1 MWLSPSS
8 RPPPT
13 TLEAHSG
20 AMTWIGLLGVLGSVT
35 LIGFMITWLKP
46 VLLPF
51 LLALFLSY
59 LTTPLSEAL
68 ARGVAWS
75 QRRPSSREAAA
86 AGVADDEEA
95 AAPLLRGAEGG
106 GGAIDSSEV
115 QCRWFGVVLSLL
127 VSIGAAVGFVG
138 LCVLSLTAFDNRLP
152 TYMDRAQV
160 MWRRLLRYLA
170 SEAKL
175 DFTMY
180 EDAPDKVLQA
190 TMQQVVASTPQ
201 VIASVAMVLVFLVFL
216 MAAHSPAATARRSAL
231 RRKIDEA
238 VSKYLLLKSAIAAG
252 TALTI
257 FVFYLAIDFPRGL
270 RLFVA
275 LCTFV
280 LFFIPAFGP
289 LLSTLVAVP
298 IVILDNTFD
307 TTRAVIAIAV
317 PAALQIV
324 VGNFVEPQVF
334 GGRFQTSPVV
344 ILFGLSVW
352 FMLWGPVG
360 ALLAVPLLSTLRIV
374 CEALQKGD
382 VGMPYTAT
390 MAALLGGKGIEAA
403 FRSGQAAPGSP
414 PGSSHD
420 NAGGAARTPP
430 RPAVESRF
438 GASTQHGKVS

>member
-1 MWLSPSS
+1 ML
-8 RPPPT
+8 
-13 TLEAHSG
+13 LEAHQG
-20 AMTWIGLLGVLGSVT
+20 AMTWLGLLGVLGSIT
-35 LIGFMITWLKP
+35 LIGWLITWLKP

-68 ARGVAWS
+68 ARGVARC
-75 QRRPSSREAAA
+75 RRPRPHEE
-86 AGVADDEEA
+86 EEA
-95 AAPLLRGAEGG
+95 AAEDEESVAPLLRSEGG
-106 GGAIDSSEV
+106 DEGESSEV
-115 QCRWFGVVLSLL
+115 VHCRWFGVVLSLL

-138 LCVLSLTAFDNRLP
+138 LGVLSLTAFDNQLP
-152 TYMDRAQV
+152 TYMERAQV
-160 MWRRLLRYLA
+160 LWRRLLRYLA
-170 SEAKL
+170 DEAQL
-175 DFTMY
+175 DFSDL
-180 EDAPDKVLQA
+180 EDAPDKVLQEV
-190 TMQQVVASTPQ
+190 MKQVLSSTPQ

-216 MAAHSPAATARRSAL
+216 MAAHSPAATARRSPL

-252 TALTI
+252 TAVAI

-298 IVILDNTFD
+298 IVVLDNTFD
-307 TTRAVIAIAV
+307 TPRAAIAIAV
-317 PAALQIV
+317 PAVLQVV

-352 FMLWGPVG
+352 FMLWGPIG

-374 CEALQKGD
+374 CEALQKGG

-390 MAALLGGKGIEAA
+390 MAGVLGGQGLENAIMSGQTPPVSRVHSESMLHTGVGAPAEGLLGGRTRRGK
-403 FRSGQAAPGSP
+403 RS
-414 PGSSHD
+414 
-420 NAGGAARTPP
+420 
-430 RPAVESRF
+430 
-438 GASTQHGKVS
+438 